1 MTDESHLHIVDSR
14 STRRKFD
21 LKVQKLEKQK
31 LAAERRRQTPKQL
44 MKPSELPKIEI
55 PNYIERGPSDILRY
69 FSNMLKK
76 RILMSPVLYTVALEY
91 KPHLR
96 TLWLLYCLSHLGSK
110 GKKFNH
116 ARVCYFWDEFF
127 FFSWAKKRSSF
138 LKSKRFKKAL
148 VENVKKF

>member
-21 LKVQKLEKQK
+21 LKVQKLEKQR

-76 RILMSPVLYTVALEY
+76 RILMSQVLYTVAL
-91 KPHLR
+91 
-96 TLWLLYCLSHLGSK
+96 
-110 GKKFNH
+110 
-116 ARVCYFWDEFF
+116 
-127 FFSWAKKRSSF
+127 
-138 LKSKRFKKAL
+138 
-148 VENVKKF
+148 

>member
-21 LKVQKLEKQK
+21 LKVQKLEKQR

-69 FSNMLKK
+69 FSNMLKNTNEPSS
-76 RILMSPVLYTVALEY
+76 IYS
-91 KPHLR
+91 
-96 TLWLLYCLSHLGSK
+96 CSISHI
-110 GKKFNH
+110 
-116 ARVCYFWDEFF
+116 
-127 FFSWAKKRSSF
+127 
-138 LKSKRFKKAL
+138 
-148 VENVKKF
+148 